1 MVYED
6 YPLNVKLNFHC
17 QKNQFLENLSQI
29 YLYVKWTKETANQ
42 YTEGL
47 SIFLHILLSDVTT
60 NS

>member
-6 YPLNVKLNFHC
+6 YRLNVKLNFHC